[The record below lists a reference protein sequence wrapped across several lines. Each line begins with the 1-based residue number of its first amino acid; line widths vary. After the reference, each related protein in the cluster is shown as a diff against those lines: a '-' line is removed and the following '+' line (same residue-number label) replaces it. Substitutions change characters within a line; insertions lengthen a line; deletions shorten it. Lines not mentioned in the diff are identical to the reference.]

1 MSGANLY
8 FTDGRLIGRLN
19 GRDRICGENGSA
31 LFTVSRQILTSLRTG
46 IRYTI
51 LADGRVIDP
60 KGVQVAY
67 YQAQPAQ
74 QAAPRQQAK
83 AAPQVP
89 AKRPAEKPSAM
100 ALFLYT
106 VASVIVIVYLLPPL
120 TAQFI
125 GLCAAVAVWHLY
137 KRGLKT
143 AARQYDADRV
153 DWNGVGRRLLDLSRI
168 LPQISFLPLMA
179 EGDCA
184 LAELYGDAFSWHK
197 NADSWVLSAALHVD
211 DEAYARRHG
220 KDSAAG
226 SSGDCVSIRY
236 SYPEPLAG
244 LLEQIDHNCSVSL
257 YAGGSGSLDF
267 YLGIPA
273 GISASVIRDRLLAV
287 SPSLS
292 GVTSSLPRRDRD
304 VFTIR

>member
-1 MSGANLY
+1 MSEANLY
-8 FTDGRLIGRLN
+8 YTDGRLIGRLN

-83 AAPQVP
+83 ATPQAP

-100 ALFLYT
+100 AFFLYT

-125 GLCAAVAVWHLY
+125 GLCASVGIWQLY
-137 KRGLKT
+137 KHSLKS
-143 AARQYDADRV
+143 AAQQYDTEHV
-153 DWNGVGRRLLDLSRI
+153 NWNGVGQRLLDLSRI
-168 LPQISFLPLMA
+168 LPQIYFLPITA
-179 EGDCA
+179 EGDCTQ
-184 LAELYGDAFSWHK
+184 AELFGDIFTWYK
-197 NADSWVLSAALHVD
+197 NADSWILSAILHVD

-226 SSGDCVSIRY
+226 SSGDYVSIRY
-236 SYPEPLAG
+236 PYPKHLAG
-244 LLEQIDHNCSVSL
+244 LLEQIDHSCSVSL
-257 YAGGSGSLDF
+257 FAGGSGSLDF

-273 GISASVIRDRLLAV
+273 GISVSVIRDRLLAV

-292 GVTSSLPRRDRD
+292 SVTSSLPRRDRD